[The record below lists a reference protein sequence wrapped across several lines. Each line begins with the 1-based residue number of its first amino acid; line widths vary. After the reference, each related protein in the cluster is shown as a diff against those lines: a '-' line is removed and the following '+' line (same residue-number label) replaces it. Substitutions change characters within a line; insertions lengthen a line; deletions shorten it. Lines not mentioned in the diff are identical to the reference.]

1 MTDRDET
8 NDQIL
13 SVLYQLKMQGVESIS
28 SGELMMLMG
37 IDEEEI
43 PSDQFN
49 IVLRLTEDNEIQG
62 ELALARL
69 MNRIH

>member
-62 ELALARL
+62 ELAR
-69 MNRIH
+69 R